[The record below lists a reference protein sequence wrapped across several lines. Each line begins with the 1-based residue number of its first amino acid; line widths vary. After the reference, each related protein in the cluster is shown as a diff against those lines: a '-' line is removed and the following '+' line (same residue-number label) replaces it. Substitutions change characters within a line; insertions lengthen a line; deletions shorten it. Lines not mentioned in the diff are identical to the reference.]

1 MYTGLIE
8 QLDFGNHLINEIVPG
23 KHDLVKLKKI
33 LNWEKM
39 NEIYKECYR
48 SKKGNATKNTN
59 LVLGLLILKHLY
71 NRPYRTL
78 IDELHVNTSYMYF
91 CSVSY
96 DKMKELNKRNEKI
109 ISHSTLIKIKYKMG
123 SERFRRIMMVFI
135 EELKD
140 RKIIDGSYL
149 FSDTTSLENHILFP
163 TDVSLLKRVIEEA
176 EIIKQKL
183 CFKKDMVK
191 SEIIQKANTIAKVY
205 YSCSRK
211 TKELAKTACKELID
225 IAQDSLKE
233 ASKVAA
239 LKTMRYKKYIQ
250 DRFKKLADVGSRIIE
265 QSKLRISDEK
275 IPDRIVSYYEDHARS
290 LPKGKV
296 GKPLEFGDKLRID
309 MSRNGYITNFK
320 VYEGNPSDVSMLED
334 SIKEHHTTFKDTFK
348 AAALDRGFY
357 DEKKITECEQ
367 KYTIILAIP
376 HKKDRDRKLGKHK
389 EKIYNKRSAIEAKIS
404 EGKRMYGLDKSLYK
418 GFEGDKIWAT
428 MGLMALNMKK
438 ILRDSNNKPSLMNK
452 F

>member
-39 NEIYKECYR
+39 NEIYRECYP

-71 NRPYRTL
+71 NKPYRVL
-78 IDELHVNTSYMYF
+78 IDELHVNLSYMHF

-96 DKMKELNKRNEKI
+96 DKIKELNKKDKKI
-109 ISHSTLIKIKYKMG
+109 ISHSTLVKIKYKLG
-123 SERFRRIMMVFI
+123 SERFRKIMMVFVQ
-135 EELKD
+135 ELKD

-176 EIIKQKL
+176 EVIIQKL
-183 CFKKDMVK
+183 RFKKHMVK
-191 SEIIQKANTIAKVY
+191 SEVIKKANTMAKVF
-205 YSCSRK
+205 YSSSRK
-211 TKELAKTACKELID
+211 TKELAKTVSTGLVD
-225 IAQDSLKE
+225 IAQESVQEAARIAQLK
-233 ASKVAA
+233 S
-239 LKTMRYKKYIQ
+239 MQNKKHIQ
-250 DRFKKLADVGSRIIE
+250 DRFKKLADVGLKIIE
-265 QSKLRISDEK
+265 QTRLKIADEK

-290 LPKGKV
+290 LPKGKI

-309 MSRNGYITNFK
+309 MSRNGYVTNFK
-320 VYEGNPSDVSMLED
+320 LYKGNPSDVTMLEE
-334 SIKEHHTTFKDTFK
+334 SIKEHHEVFKDTFK

-357 DEKKITECEQ
+357 DENKIAQCEEE
-367 KYTIILAIP
+367 YNIALAIP
-376 HKKDRDRKLGKHK
+376 HKKDRNRKLGKHK

-404 EGKRMYGLDKSLYK
+404 EGKRMYGLDESLYK

-428 MGLMALNMKK
+428 MGLMSLNMKK
-438 ILRDSNNKPSLMNK
+438 VLRDIDKMPCLLK
-452 F
+452 RF